1 MKEGV
6 MDVAD
11 FKLTTVSF
19 HPGMEDQNQGGQN
32 YFIYV
37 KEPKDDYSSAPR
49 SSFFDALEI
58 SKDESAKTGN
68 WRCISTSSNQSVELH
83 FRSYEDKRIISV
95 TINLP
100 SYQLDISSYAWY
112 RNRKAFLKLECPEQI
127 CQDLVEGL
135 LQRIFVKY
143 KGKTAY
149 LSLKQSKQGVTSKN
163 RI

>member
-1 MKEGV
+1 MQEGV
-6 MDVAD
+6 MDVAG

-19 HPGMEDQNQGGQN
+19 HPGLNDRNADGQN

-37 KEPKDDYSSAPR
+37 KEPLEGYSAAR
-49 SSFFDALEI
+49 ASFFDALEI
-58 SKDESAKTGN
+58 SKEESSLNEN
-68 WRCISTSSNQSVELH
+68 WRCISTTGNQAVELH
-83 FRSYEDKRIISV
+83 FRSYEVKRIISV

-112 RNRKAFLKLECPEQI
+112 RHRKAFLKVDYPEQVG
-127 CQDLVEGL
+127 QDVIEGL
-135 LQRIFVKY
+135 LQRIIVKY

-149 LSLKQSKQGVTSKN
+149 LSMRESKPGVTSK

>member
-1 MKEGV
+1 MQEGV

-11 FKLTTVSF
+11 YKLTTVSF
-19 HPGMEDQNQGGQN
+19 HPGTDNQKQDGQN

-37 KEPKDDYSSAPR
+37 KEPMDGYSATPR
-49 SSFFDALEI
+49 TSFFDALEI
-58 SKDESAKTGN
+58 SKEDSSLKEN
-68 WRCISTSSNQSVELH
+68 WRCISTTGNQSVELH
-83 FRSYEDKRIISV
+83 FRSYVDKRIISV

-100 SYQLDISSYAWY
+100 SYQLDISSYAWF
-112 RNRKAFLKLECPEQI
+112 RHRKAFLKIDYPEQVSH
-127 CQDLVEGL
+127 DLVEGL

-149 LSLKQSKQGVTSKN
+149 LSMKESKPGVTSK